1 MYMIEMQRKDHF
13 VEVVAADIPSRE
25 EAEYI
30 LTEYVLNEKNSMN
43 SFYILPQPKKENGDV
58 EVQRRDVIVL

>member
-13 VEVVAADIPSRE
+13 VEVVACDIPNRE

-30 LTEYVLNEKNSMN
+30 LAEYVLNEKNMYN
-43 SFYILPQPKKENGDV
+43 SFYILPQPTKEKDNV
-58 EVQRRDVIVL
+58 EIQRRDVIVL

>member
-13 VEVVAADIPSRE
+13 VEVVAVDIPNRE

-30 LTEYVLNEKNSMN
+30 LTEYVLNDQNKMN
-43 SFYILPQPKKENGDV
+43 SFYILPQPKKEKGNV
-58 EVQRRDVIVL
+58 EIQRRDVIVL